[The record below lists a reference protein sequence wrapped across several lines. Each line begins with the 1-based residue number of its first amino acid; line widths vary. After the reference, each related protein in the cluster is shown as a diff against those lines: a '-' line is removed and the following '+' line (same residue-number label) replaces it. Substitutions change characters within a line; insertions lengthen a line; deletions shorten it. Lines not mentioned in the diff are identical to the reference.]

1 LSDFE
6 IDILVEDLRWTESV
20 DLIDALASRAIYAA
34 MATLKAQSRDCL
46 GFNEVSL
53 ALVSDEK
60 IQSLNAQFRN
70 KNQPTNVLSFPG
82 LEIDGTTPLLG
93 DIVLAFETIVRESSE
108 RSIKLEDH
116 MVHLIVHGFLHL
128 LGYTHEVETEAQ
140 TMESIEIKT
149 LEGLG
154 IDNPYVKGEEL

>member
-1 LSDFE
+1 MSDFE

-20 DLIDALASRAIYAA
+20 DLIDALAARAVH
-34 MATLKAQSRDCL
+34 ATLAALNAQSRDYT

-60 IQSLNAQFRN
+60 IQSLNAQYRH
-70 KNQPTNVLSFPG
+70 KDQPTNVLSFPG
-82 LEIDGTTPLLG
+82 AEIDGFTPLLG
-93 DIVLAFETIVRESSE
+93 DIVLAYETVVRESSE
-108 RSIKLEDH
+108 RSIKLDDH
-116 MVHLIVHGFLHL
+116 IVHLIVHGFLHL
-128 LGYTHEVETEAQ
+128 LGYDHESEAEAQ